1 MLGRRPEPFDA
12 SMRDPPIATQAH
24 VADALICRHPIRP
37 AALLRGALERPGR
50 EFSPFECL

>member
-37 AALLRGALERPGR
+37 AALLRGALERPDK
-50 EFSPFECL
+50 EFLRSECL